1 MADTTQFVSGTFSNA
16 DVDSSEDVLILG
28 VRGHQTL
35 WLTFLVGTANLTAF
49 TVEYQANEG
58 GDWALV
64 ASAGAKYTTPT
75 QPVNIAS
82 GDLNTAA
89 FGSTVHYLSLNVL
102 GVSHVRIKAAGT
114 SSTITGHY
122 GMV

>member
-1 MADTTQFVSGTFSNA
+1 MADTTQFVQGTFANA

-35 WLTFLVGTANLTAF
+35 WLSFVVGTANLTAF
-49 TVEYQANEG
+49 TVDYQMHEDGA
-58 GDWALV
+58 WATTV
-64 ASAGAKYTTPT
+64 SAGAKYTTPT
-75 QPVNIAS
+75 QPVIVAS

-89 FGSTVHYLSLNVL
+89 SGATVHYLALNVL
-102 GVSHVRIKAAGT
+102 GVSGVRIKAAGT

>member
-1 MADTTQFVSGTFSNA
+1 MADTTQFVCGTFANS

-35 WLTFLVGTANLTAF
+35 WLSFVVGTANLTAF
-49 TVEYQANEG
+49 TVDYQMHEDGA
-58 GDWALV
+58 WATTV
-64 ASAGAKYTTPT
+64 SAGAKYTTPT
-75 QPVNIAS
+75 QPVIVAS

-89 FGSTVHYLSLNVL
+89 FGATVHYLCLNIL
-102 GVSHVRIKAAGT
+102 GVAAVRIKAAGT
-114 SSTITGHY
+114 SSTISGHY

>member
-1 MADTTQFVSGTFSNA
+1 MADTTQFVSGAFSNG

-35 WLTFLVGTANLTAF
+35 WLTFVVGTANLSAF
-49 TVEYQANEG
+49 TVDYQTHDG
-58 GDWALV
+58 GDWATTV
-64 ASAGAKYTTPT
+64 SAGAKYTTPT
-75 QPVNIAS
+75 QPVIVAS

-89 FGSTVHYLSLNVL
+89 FGATVHYLCLNVL
-102 GVSHVRIKAAGT
+102 GVSGVRIKAAGT